1 MRIQN
6 HEPRSANFEP
16 NLNTNRAVRTEKRE
30 LQTSPPH
37 TAILVA
43 ASIGAALNPLNS
55 TMVAVALPAL
65 SAEFGA
71 SPSSVTLTV
80 VTGYLV
86 ATLIWQVPAGS
97 IADRV
102 GYTRALAIGRWLF
115 LAGALAGT
123 LAPALAIVVV
133 GRLLM
138 AIGGSLI
145 IPTAMALVRVA
156 VPEPRRARAFGTL
169 GAVLGGAAAIGPA
182 LGAWMSTH
190 FGWRSLFLINVPMVL
205 ASWAIQRAAFQPP
218 RPATAPVSMQTSFD
232 WLGSLLIGASLVLFT
247 FATRAA
253 GVMAWGLAASGGIG
267 LVMLIAHE
275 RRTAAP
281 LLRLS
286 LFSDRAFV
294 AGAGVI
300 ATQNLAMYSLL
311 LLVPFI
317 FGTAS
322 GADSQL
328 GLAIIAMTATMAV
341 TSPLGGWL
349 ADRFGPRAIATSG
362 GLVGAAGVVA
372 LMQLP
377 TGGGGALQV
386 GLRLLLVGLGLGLST
401 GPAQAV
407 ALKLVDPRFSA
418 VASATVSMLRYLG
431 AVAGTVVIG
440 YALSGGAGAPMRYRV
455 ALTIFAGAFV
465 VSAALGAMFP
475 EMKQRPTSNSPRP
488 IQT

>member
-1 MRIQN
+1 VPTDHDAVTAQ
-6 HEPRSANFEP
+6 HHKAVLVSA
-16 NLNTNRAVRTEKRE
+16 A
-30 LQTSPPH
+30 
-37 TAILVA
+37 
-43 ASIGAALNPLNS
+43 IGAALNPLNS

-65 SAEFGA
+65 SAEFDA

-123 LAPALAIVVV
+123 LAPALAVVVV

-156 VPEPRRARAFGTL
+156 VPEGRRARAFGTL

-205 ASWAIQRAAFQPP
+205 ASWIIQRAAFRQPA
-218 RPATAPVSMQTSFD
+218 PATASRPTQTSFD

-247 FATRAA
+247 LATRAGGA
-253 GVMAWGLAASGGIG
+253 MTWGFVGGGAITLA
-267 LVMLIAHE
+267 VLIAHE
-275 RRTAAP
+275 RTTASP

-317 FGTAS
+317 FGSAS

-349 ADRFGPRAIATSG
+349 ADRFGPRPIATSG
-362 GLVGAAGVVA
+362 GLVGAAGVA
-372 LMQLP
+372 GLMQLP
-377 TGGGGALQV
+377 AAAGALPI

-407 ALKLVDPRFSA
+407 ALRLVEPRFSA

-431 AVAGTVVIG
+431 AVAGTVIIG
-440 YALSGGAGAPMRYRV
+440 YALGGAGDAPIRYRV
-455 ALTIFAGAFV
+455 ALTIFAGAFM
-465 VSAALGAMFP
+465 VSAGLGAMFP
-475 EMKQRPTSNSPRP
+475 KKNRESGIVNREEKC
-488 IQT
+488 

>member
-1 MRIQN
+1 
-6 HEPRSANFEP
+6 
-16 NLNTNRAVRTEKRE
+16 
-30 LQTSPPH
+30 
-37 TAILVA
+37 
-43 ASIGAALNPLNS
+43 
-55 TMVAVALPAL
+55 MVAVALPAL

-80 VTGYLV
+80 VTGYLL

-102 GYTRALAIGRWLF
+102 GYARALTIGRWLF
-115 LAGALAGT
+115 LAGALAGA

-156 VPEPRRARAFGTL
+156 VAEQRRARAFGTL
-169 GAVLGGAAAIGPA
+169 GSVLGGAAAIGPA

-190 FGWRSLFLINVPMVL
+190 FGWRSLFLINVPMVF
-205 ASWAIQRAAFQPP
+205 ASWAIQRAAFHQPE
-218 RPATAPVSMQTSFD
+218 PATSRVSTRTSFD
-232 WLGSLLIGASLVLFT
+232 WQGSLLIGASLVLFT

-253 GVMAWGLAASGGIG
+253 GAMAWGLVAGGCIG
-267 LVMLIAHE
+267 VAVLITHE
-275 RRTAAP
+275 RRTAYP

-286 LFSDRAFV
+286 LFSERAFV

-317 FGTAS
+317 FGSPS

-349 ADRFGPRAIATSG
+349 ADRFGPRIIATTG
-362 GLVGAAGVVA
+362 GLAGALGVVG

-377 TGGGGALQV
+377 TEAGALQV

-407 ALKLVDPRFSA
+407 ALKLVEARFSA

-431 AVAGTVVIG
+431 AVVGTVIIG
-440 YALSGGAGAPMRYRV
+440 YALGGGADAPMRYHV
-455 ALTIFAGAFV
+455 ALIIFAGAFV

-475 EMKQRPTSNSPRP
+475 KGQRPTSTSQRP

>member
-1 MRIQN
+1 LI
-6 HEPRSANFEP
+6 SA
-16 NLNTNRAVRTEKRE
+16 A
-30 LQTSPPH
+30 
-37 TAILVA
+37 
-43 ASIGAALNPLNS
+43 IGAALNPLNS

-102 GYTRALAIGRWLF
+102 GYTRALAMGRWLF

-123 LAPALAIVVV
+123 LAPTLAIVVV

-156 VPEPRRARAFGTL
+156 VPEQRRARAFGTL

-205 ASWAIQRAAFQPP
+205 ASWAIQRAAAHEP
-218 RPATAPVSMQTSFD
+218 RSMTGPVSTQTSFD
-232 WLGSLLIGASLVLFT
+232 WVGSLLIGASLVLFT

-253 GVMAWGLAASGGIG
+253 GAMAFGFAAGGAIGLA
-267 LVMLIAHE
+267 VLIAHE
-275 RRTAAP
+275 RRTASP

-286 LFSDRAFV
+286 LFSERAFV

-317 FGTAS
+317 FGSAS
-322 GADSQL
+322 GTDSRL

-362 GLVGAAGVVA
+362 GLVGAAGVVG
-372 LMQLP
+372 LMRLP
-377 TGGGGALQV
+377 AEGGALQV

-407 ALKLVDPRFSA
+407 ALRLVDARFSA

-431 AVAGTVVIG
+431 AVVGTVVIG
-440 YALSGGAGAPMRYRV
+440 YALGGGADTPTRYRV
-455 ALTIFAGAFV
+455 ALTIFASAFM
-465 VSAALGAMFP
+465 VSAALAAMFP
-475 EMKQRPTSNSPRP
+475 GRDSRITNLDSRF
-488 IQT
+488 